1 MKGPAIFLAQFLPPL
16 GETITLQDMCKWAA
30 SLGYEGVQVPT
41 WDKRIFDLE
50 LASESQDYCEEVMWI
65 CREAGVQISELSTH
79 LQGQVVAA
87 HPAYLEALNPLCPE
101 HLADDMGAQREW
113 GKQQLVCA
121 AKASQRLGLTA
132 HATFSGALLWHR
144 VYPWPQRSDVLVAE
158 AFAALAELW
167 TPILDEFASAGVDLC
182 FELHPGEDLH
192 DGITF
197 DRFLAAVNDH
207 PRASILYDPSHFLL
221 QQLDYIGFID
231 HYHDRIKAF
240 HVKDAEFRP
249 SAKAGLY
256 GGYASWIDR
265 PGRFSSLGDGQI
277 DFKAIFSKFAQY
289 GFDGWAVLEWECC
302 LKHPDQ
308 GAEEGAPFIR
318 NHFIKTTDR
327 RFDDFSAGSSP
338 QT

>member
-132 HATFSGALLWHR
+132 HATF
-144 VYPWPQRSDVLVAE
+144 
-158 AFAALAELW
+158 
-167 TPILDEFASAGVDLC
+167 
-182 FELHPGEDLH
+182 
-192 DGITF
+192 
-197 DRFLAAVNDH
+197 
-207 PRASILYDPSHFLL
+207 
-221 QQLDYIGFID
+221 
-231 HYHDRIKAF
+231 
-240 HVKDAEFRP
+240 
-249 SAKAGLY
+249 
-256 GGYASWIDR
+256 
-265 PGRFSSLGDGQI
+265 
-277 DFKAIFSKFAQY
+277 
-289 GFDGWAVLEWECC
+289 
-302 LKHPDQ
+302 
-308 GAEEGAPFIR
+308 
-318 NHFIKTTDR
+318 
-327 RFDDFSAGSSP
+327 
-338 QT
+338 